1 MVVSQCFG
9 DARSVPA
16 VGSGRARRRRHRLG
30 GCAHGRA
37 GPGGR
42 AQGAGGRSGA
52 RRHHVG
58 RRSQGGTLDGV
69 GPPRTPRRGGLV
81 TVESSGRH
89 RYFRLASPEV
99 AEALEA
105 LARLAPHHQVRSLSQ
120 GTHAEAIRRARTC
133 YDHLA
138 GRLGV
143 AVLDALVA
151 TGALHVHEV
160 GEGSDPVLG
169 AGRAR
174 AYLLTD
180 AGASQFAALGV
191 ALDPPTRRP
200 LTRYCIDW
208 SEQRPHLAGWLGAA
222 LLTRFVGLGWVLR
235 APRRV
240 VKVTEA
246 GWTGLAERLA
256 VDVDVCR

>member
-1 MVVSQCFG
+1 MPG
-9 DARSVPA
+9 DADIASVAALMGEPA
-16 VGSGRARRRRHRLG
+16 RAAVLMALADGRALAATTLAAEAKVAPSTASGHLGRL
-30 GCAHGRA
+30 
-37 GPGGR
+37 
-42 AQGAGGRSGA
+42 
-52 RRHHVG
+52 VE
-58 RRSQGGTLDGV
+58 
-69 GPPRTPRRGGLV
+69 GGLV

-89 RYFRLASPEV
+89 RYFRLAAPEV
-99 AEALEA
+99 AAALEA
-105 LARLAPHHQVRSLSQ
+105 LARLAPHQHVRSLSQ

-143 AVLDALVA
+143 ALLDGLVA
-151 TGALHVHEV
+151 TGCLHAQEV
-160 GEGSDPVLG
+160 VEESDPVLG

-174 AYLLTD
+174 TYLLTD
-180 AGASQFAALGV
+180 DGRSRLGALGV

-222 LLTRFVGLGWVLR
+222 LLTRLVELGWVLR
-235 APRRV
+235 APKRV

-246 GWTGLAERLA
+246 GWARLAERLG
-256 VDVDVCR
+256 VDLDACR